1 MHIEV
6 FPDNTRELNI
16 IVAALGEIQALRD
29 AEQEARKALWEKRD
43 ADIGEPGNAPATV
56 THVDGVEITPPVEV
70 SAPVVDAP
78 ATDAPKARRPRV
90 RRTAPVV
97 DAPAVVES
105 TAPIPSEEETA
116 TALKEYANRKEI
128 GIEGA
133 VGLLQRYG
141 VGRLRELP
149 ADKRAALIAET
160 KGGSVV

>member
-1 MHIEV
+1 VQIQVYPE
-6 FPDNTRELNI
+6 NARELSI
-16 IVAALGEIQALRD
+16 LSAALEQIQALRD
-29 AEQEARKALWEKRD
+29 AEKASWQNNV
-43 ADIGEPGNAPATV
+43 AAAIGEPGNVLSTAPAVMTNESSPALA
-56 THVDGVEITPPVEV
+56 T
-70 SAPVVDAP
+70 PVVVSEPAP
-78 ATDAPKARRPRV
+78 SKGRRPRV
-90 RRTAPVV
+90 RRQATPEQVA
-97 DAPAVVES
+97 AVAQLPTTEIA
-105 TAPIPSEEETA
+105 APIPSEEETA